1 MGAGGFLVGTKG
13 LRVETAGLWGGGV
26 SLLGGRD
33 ALVVVVVGVFVVLTV
48 VDLGI

>member
-26 SLLGGRD
+26 SLLGGRG
-33 ALVVVVVGVFVVLTV
+33 ALVVVVVFIVVLTV